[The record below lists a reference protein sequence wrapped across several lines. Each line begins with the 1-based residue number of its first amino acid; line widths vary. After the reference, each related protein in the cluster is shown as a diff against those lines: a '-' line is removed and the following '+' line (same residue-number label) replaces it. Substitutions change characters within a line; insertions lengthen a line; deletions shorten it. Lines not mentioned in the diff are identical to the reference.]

1 MWVKPSGPSPRL
13 GAHSLGGCQGQET
26 MSPRTSQ
33 KGAEKKQSR
42 SENSLKPPPGCSYLP
57 RETCGK
63 KWNPPCYPVKNI
75 ADGFPCVQT
84 CSLVKKWTFSYNK
97 INHLPGGSGSAPFS
111 LWLLKAKKH
120 NPKVMLQLQFCFLSP
135 KKKLTWHPTRPSL
148 LPSPSEIGNF

>member
-1 MWVKPSGPSPRL
+1 MESVNRSQAPQRLCELSQVAHLHGLGPTAWVAVRDRRPFL
-13 GAHSLGGCQGQET
+13 QGLHKKEQKKT
-26 MSPRTSQ
+26 KQVWKQLKTSTRVFISAQ
-33 KGAEKKQSR
+33 G
-42 SENSLKPPPGCSYLP
+42 NV
-57 RETCGK
+57 GK

-135 KKKLTWHPTRPSL
+135 KKKNLTWHPP
-148 LPSPSEIGNF
+148 